1 MFIIY
6 YLFCSY
12 SNEAIKCSADTE
24 AFEVYK
30 KLPEPNKSV
39 VEYISNFLYNLS
51 KHSKATSLNETSL
64 ASLFA
69 PCLMRHT
76 STDIKEMIAAS
87 EKQASFVL
95 ALLDAAAAGLIPG
108 SLFERSVGACN
119 SDDNGE
125 SNSTGLES
133 EVSCDT
139 KWVSPARTP
148 MSTPPPP
155 LRPVNCTKGEL
166 LPTPLRVKRIPPQP
180 TNPPPLPP
188 ELEKK

>member
-1 MFIIY
+1 MSSVV
-6 YLFCSY
+6 LY

-39 VEYISNFLYNLS
+39 VEYISHFLYNLS

-76 STDIKEMIAAS
+76 STDINEMIAAS

-108 SLFERSVGACN
+108 TLFERSVDACN
-119 SDDNGE
+119 GNGSGGGE
-125 SNSTGLES
+125 SNNSKGLES
-133 EVSCDT
+133 ETSCDT
-139 KWVSPARTP
+139 KDVSPARTP

-155 LRPVNCTKGEL
+155 LRPVNCTKGEF
-166 LPTPLRVKRIPPQP
+166 LPTPLRVKWIPPQP